1 MPMLHENLERNF
13 GFLVHDVARLL
24 RLTFD
29 RRVKSMGLTRSQWW
43 VLTHLFRNEGIT
55 QSELAEVLEVE
66 RPTLGRLLDRLE
78 ASGWAKRVFI
88 TEAVEPQMRAM
99 RALAAGVRGD
109 ALNGLTREE
118 QEHFVDT
125 LLTVKAN
132 LLRLGN
138 GNGLAGIAADE
149 DEGGADLGAE
159 PAQEV
164 VSP

>member
-1 MPMLHENLERNF
+1 
-13 GFLVHDVARLL
+13 
-24 RLTFD
+24 
-29 RRVKSMGLTRSQWW
+29 
-43 VLTHLFRNEGIT
+43 
-55 QSELAEVLEVE
+55 
-66 RPTLGRLLDRLE
+66 
-78 ASGWAKRVFI
+78 
-88 TEAVEPQMRAM
+88 MRAM
-99 RALAAGVRGD
+99 RSLAAGVRGD

-138 GNGLAGIAADE
+138 GNGLAGVAADE